1 MAEFQEEK
9 DTTYL
14 TDKILAREN
23 GSFERD
29 VQKFLKENEAELTH
43 PDAREFFKNIVKSK
57 PKELQKTMESCAIS
71 LNMDRGNLSNGLA
84 GKKPLTREAVMALAV
99 VASFTVDEAN
109 RLLKYMGMQELYARN
124 KVDAIVMT
132 ALVYRKDLDSVQ
144 EAMQIN
150 GLGQL
155 V

>member
-1 MAEFQEEK
+1 MTEFQEEK

-14 TDKILAREN
+14 TDKILAKEN
-23 GSFERD
+23 GRFERD
-29 VQKFLKENEAELTH
+29 VQEFLKENEAELTH
-43 PDAREFFKNIVKSK
+43 PDAREFFKNIVNSK
-57 PKELQKTMESCAIS
+57 PKYLQKTMENFAKD

-84 GKKPLTREAVMALAV
+84 GKKPLTREAVIALAV